1 MIIHSTGLGADE
13 GTRPADDKI
22 RGIRAISEFYRRIT
36 APHILPRERKLIPI
50 GKEGASWIASK
61 KRLREHYA
69 RITGGAV

>member
-36 APHILPRERKLIPI
+36 APHILPRRTQIDPD
-50 GKEGASWIASK
+50 WQ
-61 KRLREHYA
+61 
-69 RITGGAV
+69 GGR